1 MAWLQ
6 NWPTAPL
13 NCTDDKGLLPLSLI
27 IRAAWCQWDTQRDTR
42 DCERLHPSSHC
53 PIARDLLQEAIS
65 QLSHL
70 LGAFGYHGKLQK
82 ASIGHFNWQL
92 RTTEA
97 LAWNQQEGLLYRR
110 SESGE
115 VNKIITRRRA
125 ENEFSKKKLCVLC
138 IIIQFIQFALSLS
151 PSILRVCF
159 FLHLYASISQ
169 RRCKILGGEDVNR
182 STGSICE
189 YTKTFWWDKYD

>member
-6 NWPTAPL
+6 NWQTVPL

-53 PIARDLLQEAIS
+53 PIAWDLLQEAIS

-110 SESGE
+110 SESVE

-125 ENEFSKKKLCVLC
+125 ENEFSKKALCSLHNHP
-138 IIIQFIQFALSLS
+138 IHPIRSLSLH
-151 PSILRVCF
+151 PFCVFVFFSIYMQAFLR
-159 FLHLYASISQ
+159 
-169 RRCKILGGEDVNR
+169 EDV
-182 STGSICE
+182 
-189 YTKTFWWDKYD
+189 KYWAEKM